1 MMLLTNDIPTSINQK
16 KEAVPILG
24 PHRTFNWF
32 ENLPKVCQELFT
44 DAVQISDKRKSI
56 SGKWDNILSAIHTA
70 PSCTIT
76 QKELAQFFT
85 PSDVAL
91 YAAFSLLDNYNMEI
105 IFDPCVGHGSLLIAT
120 ALVLSEK
127 EQLSSWDLVKKLHG
141 SEIDRDTRMIAIKN
155 IARCLVNISP
165 SLEINSVEAQ
175 LQKQIKLCDFMT
187 YPNSK
192 LSGLKI
198 IVNPPYKEG
207 SKGNAWIPIIE
218 KLIDIDISSVSL
230 IVPVAISSSKRTQFL
245 RRKIFDKF
253 EKISAFHHEIRPRP
267 LFHGVEQRIS
277 IISATRDSAMPHEY
291 MTTGFLR
298 HNAGERMLV
307 WKALMTKLNKNEC
320 NNIFP
325 KVSPLDF
332 TFYKEFEFC
341 ENRVRLSEIPL
352 NKESAKEVWVRT
364 TGRYHL
370 LAQYEKP
377 IEITTKWKRLLI
389 PTQIAPH
396 FISAFQNGDLLK
408 WWQIFGDGRDISIT
422 SLCNNYGV
430 RL

>member
-1 MMLLTNDIPTSINQK
+1 
-16 KEAVPILG
+16 
-24 PHRTFNWF
+24 
-32 ENLPKVCQELFT
+32 
-44 DAVQISDKRKSI
+44 
-56 SGKWDNILSAIHTA
+56 
-70 PSCTIT
+70 
-76 QKELAQFFT
+76 
-85 PSDVAL
+85 
-91 YAAFSLLDNYNMEI
+91 
-105 IFDPCVGHGSLLIAT
+105 
-120 ALVLSEK
+120 
-127 EQLSSWDLVKKLHG
+127 
-141 SEIDRDTRMIAIKN
+141 
-155 IARCLVNISP
+155 
-165 SLEINSVEAQ
+165 
-175 LQKQIKLCDFMT
+175 
-187 YPNSK
+187 
-192 LSGLKI
+192 
-198 IVNPPYKEG
+198 
-207 SKGNAWIPIIE
+207 
-218 KLIDIDISSVSL
+218 VSL
-230 IVPVAISSSKRTQFL
+230 IVPVSISSSKRTQFL